1 MWKVCYN
8 EKKVEGGMRMFS
20 VPYTFANE
28 DESYITIPA
37 LKRFAREKKNE
48 DLKTTVDRPQLLQDI
63 ENYAN
68 QSPENE
74 AEVLDWLDQ
83 VLVEGIKDVQIKLI
97 DDESFTTSFIDQDE
111 FVEKVLEPLIVNKT
125 NRHLNKGYT
134 ESLGVFRYEIT
145 NESVFG
151 RRIRLYM
158 GKLLCTF
165 DKKHGAATVPYPIA
179 VDVYCDAGIIVA
191 RAKSKSGLYKY
202 EEDFVLEKATPTKSE
217 KETAVA
223 IKWVAEKLVLNT
235 RKSFV
240 AETVFKSQ
248 LYDMLEKYTKTPTE
262 IINLMDAKKTEID
275 GVVETVMHQICN
287 LRAAYREDVK
297 SNVLNMVEKYFS
309 ISYPNKQIFIK
320 DREAYPLK
328 LNATDE
334 EDSKVEQTAALEEPL
349 QSKAIFFDNK
359 KMLQKSRACDGVTF
373 MFARLNTMYCSRQF
387 KVKIV
392 VNKDYCMLKFTEYTM
407 EEDIIHVLFS
417 LIGTTGLA
425 E

>member
-1 MWKVCYN
+1 
-8 EKKVEGGMRMFS
+8 MFS

-48 DLKTTVDRPQLLQDI
+48 DFKTTVDRPQLLQDI

-202 EEDFVLEKATPTKSE
+202 EEDFVLEKATPTKLE
-217 KETAVA
+217 KETAAA

-235 RKSFV
+235 RKSFE

-287 LRAAYREDVK
+287 LRTAYREDVK

>member
-1 MWKVCYN
+1 
-8 EKKVEGGMRMFS
+8 MFS

-28 DESYITIPA
+28 DESYITVPA
-37 LKRFAREKKNE
+37 LKRFAREKKKE
-48 DLKTTVDRPQLLQDI
+48 DLKTTVDRPQLIQDI

-68 QSPENE
+68 QSPEKE
-74 AEVLDWLDQ
+74 EEVLDWLDQ

-97 DDESFTTSFIDQDE
+97 DDESFTASFVNQDE

-134 ESLGVFRYEIT
+134 DSLGVFRYEIT

-179 VDVYCDAGIIVA
+179 VDVYCDEGMIVA

-202 EEDFVLEKATPTKSE
+202 EENFVLEKATPTKSE
-217 KETAVA
+217 KETASA

-235 RKSFV
+235 RKSFE

-248 LYDMLEKYTKTPTE
+248 LYNMLEKYTKTPTE
-262 IINLMDAKKTEID
+262 IIDLMNAKKTEID

-287 LRAAYREDVK
+287 LRTAYREDVK

-309 ISYPNKQIFIK
+309 ISYPNKQIFIM

-417 LIGTTGLA
+417 LIGATGLA

>member
-1 MWKVCYN
+1 
-8 EKKVEGGMRMFS
+8 MFS

-28 DESYITIPA
+28 DESYITVPA
-37 LKRFAREKKNE
+37 LKRFAREKKKE
-48 DLKTTVDRPQLLQDI
+48 DLKTTVDRPQLIQDI

-68 QSPENE
+68 QSPEKE
-74 AEVLDWLDQ
+74 EEVLDWLDQ
-83 VLVEGIKDVQIKLI
+83 VLIEGIKDVQIKLI
-97 DDESFTTSFIDQDE
+97 DDESFTASFVNQDE
-111 FVEKVLEPLIVNKT
+111 FVGKVLEPLIVNKT

-134 ESLGVFRYEIT
+134 DSLGVFRYEIT

-179 VDVYCDAGIIVA
+179 VDVYCDAGMIVA

-202 EEDFVLEKATPTKSE
+202 EENFVLEKATPTKSE
-217 KETAVA
+217 KETASA

-235 RKSFV
+235 RKSFE

-248 LYDMLEKYTKTPTE
+248 LYNMLEKYTKTPTE
-262 IINLMDAKKTEID
+262 IIDLMNAKKTEID

-287 LRAAYREDVK
+287 LRTAYREDVK

-417 LIGTTGLA
+417 LIGATGLA

>member
-1 MWKVCYN
+1 
-8 EKKVEGGMRMFS
+8 MFS

-151 RRIRLYM
+151 RKIRLYM

-217 KETAVA
+217 KETAAA

-235 RKSFV
+235 RKSFE
-240 AETVFKSQ
+240 AETVFKSR

>member
-1 MWKVCYN
+1 
-8 EKKVEGGMRMFS
+8 MFS

-217 KETAVA
+217 KETAAA

-235 RKSFV
+235 RKSFE

-334 EDSKVEQTAALEEPL
+334 EASKVEQTAALEEPL

>member
-1 MWKVCYN
+1 
-8 EKKVEGGMRMFS
+8 MFS

-217 KETAVA
+217 KETAAA

-235 RKSFV
+235 RKSFE

-287 LRAAYREDVK
+287 LRTAYREDVK

>member
-1 MWKVCYN
+1 
-8 EKKVEGGMRMFS
+8 MFS

-28 DESYITIPA
+28 DESYITVPA
-37 LKRFAREKKNE
+37 LKRFAREKKKE
-48 DLKTTVDRPQLLQDI
+48 DLKTTVDRPQLIQDI

-68 QSPENE
+68 QSPEKE
-74 AEVLDWLDQ
+74 EEVLDWLDQ

-97 DDESFTTSFIDQDE
+97 DDESFTASFINQDE
-111 FVEKVLEPLIVNKT
+111 FVEKVLKPLIVNRT
-125 NRHLNKGYT
+125 NRHLNIGYT
-134 ESLGVFRYEIT
+134 ASLGVFRYEIT

-202 EEDFVLEKATPTKSE
+202 EENFVLEKAIPTKSE
-217 KETAVA
+217 KETASA
-223 IKWVAEKLVLNT
+223 IKWVAEKLGLNT
-235 RKSFV
+235 RKSFE
-240 AETVFKSQ
+240 AETVFKSK
-248 LYDMLEKYTKTPTE
+248 LYNMLEKYTKTPTE
-262 IINLMDAKKTEID
+262 IIDLMNAKKTEID

-287 LRAAYREDVK
+287 LRIAYREDVK

>member
-1 MWKVCYN
+1 
-8 EKKVEGGMRMFS
+8 MFS

-217 KETAVA
+217 KETAAA

-235 RKSFV
+235 RKSFE

-275 GVVETVMHQICN
+275 EVVETVMHQICN

>member
-1 MWKVCYN
+1 
-8 EKKVEGGMRMFS
+8 MFS

-74 AEVLDWLDQ
+74 TEVLDWLDQ

-202 EEDFVLEKATPTKSE
+202 EKDFVLEKATPTKSE
-217 KETAVA
+217 KETAAA

-235 RKSFV
+235 RKSFE
-240 AETVFKSQ
+240 AETVFKSR

>member
-1 MWKVCYN
+1 
-8 EKKVEGGMRMFS
+8 MFS

-28 DESYITIPA
+28 DESYITVPA
-37 LKRFAREKKNE
+37 LKRFAREKKKE
-48 DLKTTVDRPQLLQDI
+48 DLKTTVDRPQLIQDI

-68 QSPENE
+68 QSPEKE
-74 AEVLDWLDQ
+74 EEVLDWLDQ
-83 VLVEGIKDVQIKLI
+83 VLIEGIKDVQIKLI
-97 DDESFTTSFIDQDE
+97 DDESFTASFVNQDE

-134 ESLGVFRYEIT
+134 DSLGVFRYEIT

-179 VDVYCDAGIIVA
+179 VDVYCDAGMIVA

-202 EEDFVLEKATPTKSE
+202 EENFVLEKATPTKSE
-217 KETAVA
+217 KETASA

-235 RKSFV
+235 RKSFE

-248 LYDMLEKYTKTPTE
+248 LYNMLEKYTKTPTE
-262 IINLMDAKKTEID
+262 IIDLMNAKKTEID

-287 LRAAYREDVK
+287 LRTAYREDVK

-373 MFARLNTMYCSRQF
+373 MFARLNTMYCARQF

-417 LIGTTGLA
+417 LIGATGLA

>member
-1 MWKVCYN
+1 
-8 EKKVEGGMRMFS
+8 MFS

-28 DESYITIPA
+28 DESYITVPA
-37 LKRFAREKKNE
+37 LKRFAREKKKE
-48 DLKTTVDRPQLLQDI
+48 DLKTTVDRPQLIQDI

-68 QSPENE
+68 QSPEKE
-74 AEVLDWLDQ
+74 EEVLDWLDQ

-97 DDESFTTSFIDQDE
+97 DDESFTASFVNQDE

-134 ESLGVFRYEIT
+134 DSLGVFRYEIT

-179 VDVYCDAGIIVA
+179 VDVYCDEGMIVA

-202 EEDFVLEKATPTKSE
+202 EENFVLEKATPTKSE
-217 KETAVA
+217 KETASA

-235 RKSFV
+235 RKSFE

-248 LYDMLEKYTKTPTE
+248 LYNMLEKYTKTPTE
-262 IINLMDAKKTEID
+262 IIDLMNAKKTEID

-287 LRAAYREDVK
+287 LRTAYREDVK

-417 LIGTTGLA
+417 LIGATGLA

>member
-1 MWKVCYN
+1 
-8 EKKVEGGMRMFS
+8 MFS

-151 RRIRLYM
+151 RKIRLYM

-217 KETAVA
+217 KETAAA

-235 RKSFV
+235 RKSFE

>member
-1 MWKVCYN
+1 
-8 EKKVEGGMRMFS
+8 MFS

-37 LKRFAREKKNE
+37 LKRFAREKRKE

-68 QSPENE
+68 QSPEKE
-74 AEVLDWLDQ
+74 EEVLDWLDQ

-97 DDESFTTSFIDQDE
+97 DDESFTSSFINQDE
-111 FVEKVLEPLIVNKT
+111 FVEKILEPLIVNQT

-134 ESLGVFRYEIT
+134 SSLNVFRYEIT
-145 NESVFG
+145 NEVAFG

-158 GKLLCTF
+158 GKLLSTF
-165 DKKHGAATVPYPIA
+165 DKKHGAAKVPYPIA
-179 VDVYCDAGIIVA
+179 VDVYCDTGIIVG

-202 EEDFVLEKATPTKSE
+202 EEEFVLESATPTKSE
-217 KETAVA
+217 KETAAA
-223 IKWVAEKLVLNT
+223 IKWVAEKFVLNT
-235 RKSFV
+235 KKGFE
-240 AETVFKSQ
+240 AEVLFKSR
-248 LYDMLEKYTKTPTE
+248 LYNMLERYTKTPNE
-262 IINLMDAKKTEID
+262 ITDLIEDKKTEID
-275 GVVETVMHQICN
+275 GMVEVVMHQICN
-287 LRAAYREDVK
+287 LRTAYKEDVK
-297 SNVLNMVEKYFS
+297 SNILNMVEKYFS
-309 ISYPNKQIFIK
+309 ISYPDKQIFIK

-359 KMLQKSRACDGVTF
+359 KMLQKSQACDGVTF
-373 MFARLNTMYCSRQF
+373 MFARLNTMYCSKQF

-392 VNKDYCMLKFTEYTM
+392 VNKDYCILKFTEYTM

-417 LIGTTGLA
+417 LIGTTGIV

>member
-1 MWKVCYN
+1 
-8 EKKVEGGMRMFS
+8 MFS

-217 KETAVA
+217 KETATA

-235 RKSFV
+235 RKSFE

>member
-1 MWKVCYN
+1 
-8 EKKVEGGMRMFS
+8 MFS

-74 AEVLDWLDQ
+74 AEVLDWLGQ
-83 VLVEGIKDVQIKLI
+83 ELVEGIKDVQIKLI

-217 KETAVA
+217 KETAAA

-235 RKSFV
+235 RKSFE

>member
-1 MWKVCYN
+1 
-8 EKKVEGGMRMFS
+8 MFS

-165 DKKHGAATVPYPIA
+165 DKKHGAAIVPYPIA

-217 KETAVA
+217 KETAAA

-235 RKSFV
+235 RKSFE